1 MITAQELVAKV
12 KNLAPVPHAALK
24 LVSLLDQPSVSNTEV
39 VQALRCDN
47 VLTAKL
53 LRACN
58 SPYFGLAEPVASV
71 DQAVFLL
78 GHQQILH
85 IVLTIA
91 FGSAMV
97 VPLPGYAVAAS
108 ELWRHSLVTA
118 TASEIIANDF
128 ADLNA
133 EPPVAF
139 TVGLLHDIGKLVLTQ
154 SLTADLQAEIRRLI
168 EHDKLARAEAEK
180 AVLGTDHGEVGG
192 LLLQTWHLPDDVV
205 EAVANHHQPIL
216 KPRPRLSVV
225 AHLANCVAHLSGSA
239 PGWDGYAV
247 RISNEVVTSLDLTP
261 EQLEQLV
268 VNVRDSSDLVDQF
281 MNLT

>member
-1 MITAQELVAKV
+1 MMTAQQLVAKV
-12 KNLAPVPHAALK
+12 KNLPPVPHAALK

-58 SPYFGLAEPVASV
+58 SPFFGLAEPVASV

-97 VPLPGYAVAAS
+97 VPLPGYAVEAS

-118 TASEIIANDF
+118 TASEMIANEF
-128 ADLNA
+128 TDLNV

-139 TVGLLHDIGKLVLTQ
+139 TVGLLHDIGKLVLGQT
-154 SLTADLQAEIRRLI
+154 LTADLQAEIRRLI

-180 AVLGTDHGEVGG
+180 AVLGTDHGEVGA
-192 LLLQTWHLPDDVV
+192 LLLQSWHLPDELV
-205 EAVANHHQPIL
+205 EAVANHHQPVL

-225 AHLANCVAHLSGSA
+225 THLANCLAHLAGSA

-247 RISNEVVTSLDLTP
+247 RISNEVVTSLAINP
-261 EQLEQLV
+261 EQIEQLV
-268 VNVRDSSDLVDQF
+268 FNIRESSERVEQF
-281 MNLT
+281 MNLA

>member
-1 MITAQELVAKV
+1 MTAQELVAKV
-12 KNLAPVPHAALK
+12 KNLPPVPHAALK
-24 LVSLLDQPSVSNTEV
+24 LVSLLDLPAVSNTEV

-58 SPYFGLAEPVASV
+58 SPYFGLAEPVGSV
-71 DQAVFLL
+71 DQAVFIL

-97 VPLPGYAVAAS
+97 VPLPGYAVEAS

-118 TASEIIANDF
+118 TASEMIAEEF
-128 ADLNA
+128 TDLNI
-133 EPPVAF
+133 ELPVAF
-139 TVGLLHDIGKLVLTQ
+139 TVGLLHDIGKLVLGQT
-154 SLTADLQAEIRRLI
+154 LTADLQVKIRRLI
-168 EHDKLARAEAEK
+168 EHEHIARAEAEK
-180 AVLGTDHGEVGG
+180 IVLGTDHSEVGA
-192 LLLQTWHLPDDVV
+192 LLLQSWHLPDELV

-216 KPRPRLSVV
+216 TPKPRLSVV
-225 AHLANCVAHLSGSA
+225 THLADCVAHLAGSA

-247 RISNEVVTSLDLTP
+247 RINNELVTSLAITP
-261 EQLEQLV
+261 EQIEQMV
-268 VNVRDSSDLVDQF
+268 ANVRESSDRVDQF
-281 MNLT
+281 MSLA

>member
-1 MITAQELVAKV
+1 MMTAQELVAKV
-12 KNLAPVPHAALK
+12 KNLPPVPHAALK
-24 LVSLLDQPSVSNTEV
+24 LVSLLDQPAVSNTEV

-58 SPYFGLAEPVASV
+58 SPYFGLAEPVGSV
-71 DQAVFLL
+71 DQAVFIL

-97 VPLPGYAVAAS
+97 VPLPGYAVEAS

-118 TASEIIANDF
+118 TASEMIANEF
-128 ADLNA
+128 PDLNV

-139 TVGLLHDIGKLVLTQ
+139 TVGLLHDIGKLVLSQT
-154 SLTADLQAEIRRLI
+154 LTADLQAEIRRQI
-168 EHDKLARAEAEK
+168 EHEKFARSEAEK
-180 AVLGTDHGEVGG
+180 AVLGTDHGEVGAV
-192 LLLQTWHLPDDVV
+192 LLHGWHLPDELV
-205 EAVANHHQPIL
+205 EAVANHHQPVF
-216 KPRPRLSVV
+216 KPRPQLSVA
-225 AHLANCVAHLSGSA
+225 AHLANCLAHLAGSA

-247 RISNEVVTSLDLTP
+247 RISSEVVTSLAITP
-261 EQLEQLV
+261 EQIEQLV
-268 VNVRDSSDLVDQF
+268 FSVRESSERVEQY
-281 MNLT
+281 MNLV